1 MPSSSWTS
9 DNRLWKLDIL
19 FWTTVLR
26 NVLFGSGNKPMN
38 SASIVGLQFF
48 QFWIHH
54 LHHLCQL
61 HVIPVQLRCFGTTE
75 CFVSKKTLEVWLL
88 DSSQSSAKNR
98 CLMDISIMIMIRMII
113 MIIMIILRMIVIM
126 VATIILW
133 HTVVEAEGESEE
145 VRRAVGPTG
154 SNGQTSFK
162 WWWGW

>member
-26 NVLFGSGNKPMN
+26 NVLFGLGNKPCFHRR
-38 SASIVGLQFF
+38 SSILSILDRTPPSLSTSCHTCPITM
-48 QFWIHH
+48 FWHDWMFCKQKDI
-54 LHHLCQL
+54 
-61 HVIPVQLRCFGTTE
+61 G
-75 CFVSKKTLEVWLL
+75 VWLL

-113 MIIMIILRMIVIM
+113 MIIMIIISMIVIM

-154 SNGQTSFK
+154 SNGQPSFK
-162 WWWGW
+162 